1 MRKNIVAGNWK
12 MNMTR
17 ETGLALVDEIY
28 QGLNS
33 RTVSNVKVVLAP
45 PFPFLFETRDWIND
59 DNVISLSAQNCHQ
72 EKNGAF
78 TGEVSA
84 ESLAS
89 YDCEYCIVGHS
100 ERRQYFKEDDKLIN
114 QKIQRLFENKVKPIY
129 CCGESLEERE
139 ENRHFDVVENQIQS
153 ALQGFTKEELLN
165 LVVAYEPVWAI
176 GTGKTAS
183 PEEAQ
188 EMHAFIRQK
197 LAQVMGDDAERVS
210 ILYGGSVKPNNANE
224 LFSQK
229 DIDGGLIGGASLSAT
244 DFLAIIDSF

>member
-100 ERRQYFKEDDKLIN
+100 ERRQY
-114 QKIQRLFENKVKPIY
+114 
-129 CCGESLEERE
+129 
-139 ENRHFDVVENQIQS
+139 
-153 ALQGFTKEELLN
+153 
-165 LVVAYEPVWAI
+165 
-176 GTGKTAS
+176 
-183 PEEAQ
+183 
-188 EMHAFIRQK
+188 
-197 LAQVMGDDAERVS
+197 
-210 ILYGGSVKPNNANE
+210 
-224 LFSQK
+224 
-229 DIDGGLIGGASLSAT
+229 
-244 DFLAIIDSF
+244 

>member
-33 RTVSNVKVVLAP
+33 STVSNVKVVLAP

-129 CCGESLEERE
+129 CCGELLEERE
-139 ENRHFDVVENQIQS
+139 SGKHFEVVETQIQS
-153 ALQGFTKEELLN
+153 ALQGFKNEELLN

-183 PEEAQ
+183 PEQAQ

>member
-129 CCGESLEERE
+129 CCGELLEERE
-139 ENRHFDVVENQIQS
+139 SGKHFEVVETQIQS
-153 ALQGFTKEELLN
+153 ALQGFKNEELLN

-183 PEEAQ
+183 PEQAQ